1 MATIYNANTMSKA
14 DIKRM
19 QQALIDQG
27 YNLGPSGADG
37 IWGSKTTSAVSK
49 YKKDTGGSNTYGT
62 TVGNETLNKLYGK
75 TTIKGS
81 ATQSKGSSKG
91 SSYQPTSYGGST
103 QKPKGNTGTSTSFV
117 DKKTKTSADRYVN
130 DYSELAKGFN
140 AAVNDRIA
148 AAQSKGLKVY
158 SAYDSNGVLHYT
170 TKGKDKL
177 NSILSYY
184 NNSKNPTYD
193 IGGVNY
199 VLEKQKAPTVKTVN
213 SKNGNRNATLTYR
226 SDGTVDVTFES
237 PTYSTVGDYIQ
248 ENDNTFIFYVSD
260 PENGTYWMKG
270 TPDQYYQYVKE
281 YEANYGQDEEFL
293 AMQRQIAQMQE
304 ELLQRTQE
312 ANRAGVDKSVQEIQS
327 QLENG
332 IGKYGQD
339 AAEAYLQKLRAQQSQ
354 QLQNAYQGDLGG
366 IGNKQYNEA
375 SASYDSALLQI
386 ALEKENFI
394 NQCNQQINQLKAQG
408 RLQEAEIL
416 SEWAQAKIERYDADY
431 KWYQELKLSREKMNN
446 DQANFEK
453 EFAFAQ
459 DKFNQ
464 EYYYNRAVD
473 MLERG
478 ALTEDALKVLG
489 VDKAW
494 AKSYADKINES
505 ASYSLAYAKAQL
517 DALLTE
523 TAILKKELKGS
534 SGGGEK
540 KSGGGAKGG
549 GGGGGG
555 GTPQTVRIYH
565 ADGSHTDVTLEAD
578 GSVPYD
584 ALKDGDT
591 MIDSNGTKYY
601 YDTRTGEW
609 STTVPKNS
617 KVLNRADW
625 LKSYRSL
632 TGDTGLT
639 KPETAKAKLQR
650 MLNDAVAKRDAI
662 KKEMYALTSQAQ
674 TPYPTNNRG
683 DDRYVTVPVK
693 NQAKYEQLKR
703 QYDNYDR
710 RAGSYATLIGKYP
723 H

>member
-1 MATIYNANTMSKA
+1 
-14 DIKRM
+14 
-19 QQALIDQG
+19 
-27 YNLGPSGADG
+27 
-37 IWGSKTTSAVSK
+37 
-49 YKKDTGGSNTYGT
+49 
-62 TVGNETLNKLYGK
+62 
-75 TTIKGS
+75 
-81 ATQSKGSSKG
+81 
-91 SSYQPTSYGGST
+91 
-103 QKPKGNTGTSTSFV
+103 
-117 DKKTKTSADRYVN
+117 
-130 DYSELAKGFN
+130 
-140 AAVNDRIA
+140 
-148 AAQSKGLKVY
+148 
-158 SAYDSNGVLHYT
+158 
-170 TKGKDKL
+170 
-177 NSILSYY
+177 
-184 NNSKNPTYD
+184 
-193 IGGVNY
+193 
-199 VLEKQKAPTVKTVN
+199 
-213 SKNGNRNATLTYR
+213 
-226 SDGTVDVTFES
+226 
-237 PTYSTVGDYIQ
+237 
-248 ENDNTFIFYVSD
+248 
-260 PENGTYWMKG
+260 
-270 TPDQYYQYVKE
+270 
-281 YEANYGQDEEFL
+281 
-293 AMQRQIAQMQE
+293 
-304 ELLQRTQE
+304 
-312 ANRAGVDKSVQEIQS
+312 
-327 QLENG
+327 
-332 IGKYGQD
+332 
-339 AAEAYLQKLRAQQSQ
+339 
-354 QLQNAYQGDLGG
+354 
-366 IGNKQYNEA
+366 
-375 SASYDSALLQI
+375 
-386 ALEKENFI
+386 
-394 NQCNQQINQLKAQG
+394 
-408 RLQEAEIL
+408 
-416 SEWAQAKIERYDADY
+416 
-431 KWYQELKLSREKMNN
+431 
-446 DQANFEK
+446 
-453 EFAFAQ
+453 
-459 DKFNQ
+459 
-464 EYYYNRAVD
+464 

-555 GTPQTVRIYH
+555 TPQTVRIYH

-601 YDTRTGEW
+601 YDPRTGEW